1 MCTVQTFALL
11 EAVNTNVRFQ
21 LQRESPC
28 TVRFLLS
35 SAANWTIGDEVRIN
49 YPQQHHP
56 TPNSPVLRYMATE
69 QSNMGPVLQWSPIN
83 VEPIHTT
90 NTTYT
95 ITLQN
100 WPLLLTLDAYEDAMI
115 VAL

>member
-1 MCTVQTFALL
+1 MCTVQTFALHK
-11 EAVNTNVRFQ
+11 AVNTNVRFQ

-35 SAANWTIGDEVRIN
+35 SAANWSTGDEVRIN
-49 YPQQHHP
+49 YPGKHHP
-56 TPNSPVLRYMATE
+56 TLNSLVLLYMATK
-69 QSNMGPVLQWSPIN
+69 QSNIGPVAQWSPVN
-83 VEPIHTT
+83 VEPMHVT

-95 ITLQN
+95 ITLKN

-115 VAL
+115 VSL